1 MVCVDLLI
9 LMIWTLKDPL
19 RKETFQ
25 LASEP
30 GENDEIIY
38 DPEIEI
44 CKCNHQMIWVG
55 VVFGIKGI
63 ILILGL
69 YLSYETR
76 NSKIDR
82 MNDSK
87 FVALSIYNIVVRSAF
102 LV

>member
-9 LMIWTLKDPL
+9 LLIWTLKDPL
-19 RKETFQ
+19 KKATLK

-30 GENDEIIY
+30 GENDEIIH

-44 CKCNHQMIWVG
+44 CKCDHQMIWVG
-55 VVFGIKGI
+55 VSFGTKGI
-63 ILILGL
+63 ILIMGL

-76 NSKIDR
+76 NAKIDR

-87 FVALSIYNIVVRSAF
+87 FVALSIYNIVVRFF
-102 LV
+102 L